1 MNLINSTQYVVKLL
15 VSIYLQ
21 YTLKGQKYFLTLNF
35 HYIFIEFPSGESGN
49 QGQAIQS
56 HVSRNETI
64 ATGFSTLRLCRTIL

>member
-21 YTLKGQKYFLTLNF
+21 YTIKVLTPNV
-35 HYIFIEFPSGESGN
+35 HYIFLEFPSGESIN
-49 QGQAIQS
+49 QGQAVQS

-64 ATGFSTLRLCRTIL
+64 ATGFSTLRLRRTILL